1 VRVPTHR
8 LRVGVCV
15 VLLLVA
21 ARTHT
26 ITARR
31 ALLSLVSRVL
41 GFSLFNYTP
50 GVSIRTTE
58 RKKSLNFVVTPI
70 SVDRIKCSRTA
81 WRLVPTAQRSI
92 IKNRPTLNK

>member
-21 ARTHT
+21 A
-26 ITARR
+26 AA

-50 GVSIRTTE
+50 GVSIRTTDRE
-58 RKKSLNFVVTPI
+58 RRVLILS
-70 SVDRIKCSRTA
+70 SH
-81 WRLVPTAQRSI
+81 RSQS
-92 IKNRPTLNK
+92 TE